1 MYEVIVIRKSY
12 QLWNFFGF
20 LGLISPKTL
29 LKESYLARVRQVR
42 LTIEFVGELLRKGRS

>member
-20 LGLISPKTL
+20 LGPISPKTL
-29 LKESYLARVRQVR
+29 LEESYLARARQVR
-42 LTIEFVGELLRKGRS
+42 LTIEFAGELLRRGRS